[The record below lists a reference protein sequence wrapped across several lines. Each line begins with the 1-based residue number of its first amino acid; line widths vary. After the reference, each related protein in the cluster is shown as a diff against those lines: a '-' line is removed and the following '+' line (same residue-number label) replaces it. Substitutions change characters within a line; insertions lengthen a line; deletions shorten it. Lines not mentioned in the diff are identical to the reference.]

1 MMMNGWRINGYLL
14 MTGDVDDDDSLLM
27 KMMMMAGDEDD
38 DESWQMK
45 MMMVAGG

>member
-27 KMMMMAGDEDD
+27 KMRMMAGDEDH

>member
-1 MMMNGWRINGYLL
+1 

-27 KMMMMAGDEDD
+27 KMRMMAGDEDD

-45 MMMVAGG
+45 MMMVAGGWLTW